1 MAVFAPITWTKL
13 AKFLWLGRYV
23 GKGFWA
29 KKSAQLVIPVR
40 NTFQNDLHPPIGGPH
55 PVLTGNVIPRKND
68 NAKFKYDWKVN
79 LDDPIQI
86 RVAGNDIRPLQKWWW
101 EILAWWKIGNAIL
114 RPKLIR
120 IHWIKPG
127 GRVGGEC
134 DQSAKR
140 IKWNSSFTEKWTWMI
155 RFKYGWRGMTS
166 VPCKKWW

>member
-13 AKFLWLGRYV
+13 AKFLWLDRYV

-29 KKSAQLVIPVR
+29 KKSTQLVIPVR

-127 GRVGGEC
+127 GRVGGV
-134 DQSAKR
+134 QRSPSGPLGRQGMPASAAC
-140 IKWNSSFTEKWTWMI
+140 SSWD
-155 RFKYGWRGMTS
+155 S
-166 VPCKKWW
+166 LL